1 LRSVCAITFDL
12 DDTLWA
18 IGPVIRRA
26 EAELWSWLSEN
37 HPVIVQNYTAAGM
50 LELRQQL
57 SDEYPERS
65 HDFRY
70 LRKQVLVRVAL
81 DCGYGAEMVDPAFD
95 VFDAARNSV
104 DFYPDVFPA
113 LQQLSEDFTL
123 VAVTNGNAN
132 LETIGIDHLFSDV
145 VTAVGAGAAK
155 PHRAIFDEAI
165 KRTGAAA
172 EEILHVGDHPELDV
186 DGARNAGM
194 RTAWINRCGEQ
205 WPQHLPPPDAEISAI
220 NELQRLLRPQSL
232 EG

>member
-1 LRSVCAITFDL
+1 MRNVRAITFDL

-18 IGPVIRRA
+18 IGPVIHRA

-37 HPVIVQNYTAAGM
+37 YPVIVQNYTAAGV
-50 LELRQQL
+50 LALRQQL

-70 LRKQVLVRVAL
+70 LRKQALVRVAL
-81 DCGYGAEMVDPAFD
+81 DCGYGEEMVDPAFD

-113 LQQLSEDFTL
+113 LQQLSEDFSL

-132 LETIGIDHLFSDV
+132 LQTIGIDHLFRDV
-145 VTAVGAGAAK
+145 ITAVGAGSAK
-155 PHRAIFDEAI
+155 PHRAIFDAAI
-165 KRTGAAA
+165 NRTGAAA
-172 EEILHVGDHPELDV
+172 AEILHVGDHPELDI

-194 RTAWINRCGEQ
+194 RTAWINRNGDQ
-205 WPQHLPPPDAEISAI
+205 WPSHLPPPDAEISAI
-220 NELQRLLRPQSL
+220 DELQLLLRPQSR
-232 EG
+232 ER